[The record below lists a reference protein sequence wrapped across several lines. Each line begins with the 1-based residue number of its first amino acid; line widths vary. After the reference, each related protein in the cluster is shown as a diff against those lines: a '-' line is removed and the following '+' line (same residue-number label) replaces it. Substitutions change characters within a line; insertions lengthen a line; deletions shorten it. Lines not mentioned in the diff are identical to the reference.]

1 MKSVKPQQPPEG
13 SNRTLTGSR
22 VLFGSVG
29 PALISG
35 AVQAGALSPIDRAL
49 YLSVFH
55 HRPFLSAANFVKPF
69 HGALNAVAYRVT
81 SASLY
86 LGLQDV
92 ATLTLPPSDCGVCQ
106 RALVGV
112 FAGTGNGILLN
123 HLQAIK
129 YQMWTTNQP
138 TTVHTVKFMYSKGGI
153 KSFTNGMAVNVGR
166 DGCFGITYET
176 TRHILK
182 WGNASSSSPFVDAL
196 TNCTAAG
203 LGTIISSPL
212 NYARNLK
219 YGTIPGQ
226 TVPTV
231 THLLKELMN
240 SVRQKNTFRE
250 KMVLLQA
257 RLVLGWGTARVAL
270 GMTLGQGIFDLAKRR
285 ALQMEEAKREKV
297 HPLSDVLSEEAKRY
311 D

>member
-1 MKSVKPQQPPEG
+1 MKSAKPQPTEG
-13 SNRTLTGSR
+13 THGTLTGSR
-22 VLFGSVG
+22 LLFGSVG

-69 HGALNAVAYRVT
+69 HGALNAVTYRVT

-86 LGLQDV
+86 LGLQDI
-92 ATLTLPPSDCGVCQ
+92 ATLSVGLYLVTSDVTQ

-112 FAGTGNGILLN
+112 FAGTTNGVLLN

-138 TTVHTVKFMYSKGGI
+138 TTIHTVKFMYNKGGI
-153 KSFTNGMAVNVGR
+153 KSFTNGMTVNVGR

-176 TRHILK
+176 TRHVLSRIVRGGSK
-182 WGNASSSSPFVDAL
+182 ESKNQFVDAL

-219 YGTIPGQ
+219 YGTTPGHA
-226 TVPTV
+226 VPTV
-231 THLLKELMN
+231 AHLLNELVD
-240 SVRQKNTFRE
+240 SVRKKRTLRE
-250 KMVLLQA
+250 KMTLLQA
-257 RLVLGWGTARVAL
+257 RLVLGWGTARVAF
-270 GMTLGQGIFDLAKRR
+270 GMTLGQGIFDLAKRH
-285 ALQMEEAKREKV
+285 ALQMEEAKERKGQE
-297 HPLSDVLSEEAKRY
+297 
-311 D
+311 